1 MLLEPAKELALGE
14 VLVIKKFFLMAQ
26 MLLITY

>member
-14 VLVIKKFFLMAQ
+14 VLVIKNFFLMAQ